1 MKAQFTVSALDLTK
15 PAHDLSAYLFISC
28 SNEKEARTRVAR
40 LLHAG
45 TYSQISIKADK

>member
-1 MKAQFTVSALDLTK
+1 MNFTVSALDLTK
-15 PAHDLSAYLFISC
+15 PPHDLSAYVFITGLTERESR
-28 SNEKEARTRVAR
+28 SRAAR